1 MTLFARHAATPGVST
16 DTSAGLPRWKLI
28 PFLRRGPVPLG
39 RQPFRTLSGI
49 GGAGPSVCPGGA
61 PPSPEPHAPAVPSP
75 TSQFS
80 RVQHIFAQ
88 PRRTPA
94 APVVLLS
101 GTSVSP
107 GVRHRHHQQVPLP
120 QPPVLSPALWGS
132 SRAGASGLPSAWC
145 LPPLHGPDPGC
156 SLALGGGNQPPAQA
170 GRALQAGEPLQW
182 PSSCQP
188 AAAPRGSQVFL
199 QPSLFPCV
207 VRPCPSSCQYP
218 PALLAPLVSPGRFA
232 LLSGWEEQSGMSR
245 GNVTA
250 GLAPGPSSQG
260 DLEPFAAFPI

>member
-1 MTLFARHAATPGVST
+1 MAEVTLFARHAAAPGVST

-39 RQPFRTLSGI
+39 GQPFRTVSGI
-49 GGAGPSVCPGGA
+49 GGAGPAVCPGGA
-61 PPSPEPHAPAVPSP
+61 PPSPEPHTPAVPSP

-107 GVRHRHHQQVPLP
+107 GVRHCHHQQVPLP

-182 PSSCQP
+182 PSASQQQLPGAHKCSCSPACSRVWSDPAP
-188 AAAPRGSQVFL
+188 AA
-199 QPSLFPCV
+199 PST
-207 VRPCPSSCQYP
+207 
-218 PALLAPLVSPGRFA
+218 PLRCWHPWSLR
-232 LLSGWEEQSGMSR
+232 
-245 GNVTA
+245 A
-250 GLAPGPSSQG
+250 GLLCFQAGKSRAG
-260 DLEPFAAFPI
+260 